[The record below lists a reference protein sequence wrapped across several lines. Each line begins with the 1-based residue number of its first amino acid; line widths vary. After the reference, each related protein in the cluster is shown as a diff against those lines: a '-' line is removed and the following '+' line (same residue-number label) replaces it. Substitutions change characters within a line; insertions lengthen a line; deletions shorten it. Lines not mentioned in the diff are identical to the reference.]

1 MLLSTINGFHVVSHS
16 NTSVHIQSRLSVR
29 FLLYIS
35 MLGSISAPSLSTPW
49 FLIQIYL
56 HPLGT
61 AVRSLLWLWNICRAI
76 PESQSTGQG
85 TAPCVHNMQ
94 IHSPLSHPFLLGGF
108 TVSCLP
114 LSASLCCVVFLRFRA
129 WQAEKCNPGS
139 SSRLWSLGRAAY
151 TDANRLEVLI
161 IWGTLSSSKAN
172 KPLFFSLSLSSYCA
186 TLPCKNKA
194 RISLQKYLPCFIKI
208 QQGPSLF
215 LNIPSFYTIPKH
227 SSPGQRW
234 EVTWGEVTR
243 GTKCHGDDDP
253 VQAGQ
258 SLGFGI
264 SSPHP
269 SLPCLTPLCSTEY
282 LEIRLLSQGWE
293 QHPGLDR
300 YFGSIVL
307 KVLTKGFCTRHSRQ
321 MQNPIWNKRD
331 EKDFHSPSRI

>member
-1 MLLSTINGFHVVSHS
+1 MVFTLSAILTPVYTSRAGF
-16 NTSVHIQSRLSVR
+16 LSGFYYTYPCLGLSPLHLSALPDFWYR
-29 FLLYIS
+29 FIS
-35 MLGSISAPSLSTPW
+35 IPSALPCAPFYGCEIFAGQSLSHKA
-49 FLIQIYL
+49 QGREQ
-56 HPLGT
+56 HPVFT
-61 AVRSLLWLWNICRAI
+61 TCK
-76 PESQSTGQG
+76 ST
-85 TAPCVHNMQ
+85 
-94 IHSPLSHPFLLGGF
+94 HPFPIL
-108 TVSCLP
+108 SCLVDLLCP
-114 LSASLCCVVFLRFRA
+114 VCLSLPPCAVWCFSDLELGRLRNVILVLA
-129 WQAEKCNPGS
+129 AD
-139 SSRLWSLGRAAY
+139 WSLGRAAY